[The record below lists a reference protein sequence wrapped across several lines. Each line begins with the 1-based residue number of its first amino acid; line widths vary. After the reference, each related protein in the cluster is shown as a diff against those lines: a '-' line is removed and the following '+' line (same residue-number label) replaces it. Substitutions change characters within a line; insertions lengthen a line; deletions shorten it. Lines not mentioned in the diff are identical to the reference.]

1 MVFTGRALGG
11 IGIFYDVIGL
21 FHAPGL
27 PFGLFLCLLRPLSVT
42 YLAFL
47 GLWGMFGGLLRY
59 FMFFQ
64 AFLCYWGFFGGLSML
79 LEDHSGCFQAFLGGH
94 WVFWRVFY
102 AVLENFCTFGVP
114 FVFVLGLWGRGLSPH
129 LFLNQYKQFSIR
141 FGSNRFKPV

>member
-64 AFLCYWGFFGGLSML
+64 AFLCVLLGVLCGPFHAFGGS
-79 LEDHSGCFQAFLGGH
+79 F
-94 WVFWRVFY
+94 RVFPGISGRPLGF
-102 AVLENFCTFGVP
+102 LEGILCCFGE
-114 FVFVLGLWGRGLSPH
+114 FLYLWGAIRVCSRPLGKGLVPP
-129 LFLNQYKQFSIR
+129 SI
-141 FGSNRFKPV
+141 FESI